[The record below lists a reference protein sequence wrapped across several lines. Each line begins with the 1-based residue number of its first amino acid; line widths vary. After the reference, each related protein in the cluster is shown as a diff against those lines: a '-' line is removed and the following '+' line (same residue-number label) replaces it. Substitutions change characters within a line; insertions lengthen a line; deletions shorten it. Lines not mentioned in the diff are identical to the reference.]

1 MRKFALI
8 ILLTLCFLPS
18 VVFDQ
23 VQAQALSVEEL
34 QREIEKKRLEKE
46 RLDAEN
52 KILEAQIL
60 ETNKQA
66 KTLQS
71 AVKSLDT
78 TQKKLQN
85 DIKVTQTKIG
95 STELSIKKLAIEIID
110 RETQIE
116 NNKKAIAETIRGL
129 EIADDQSL
137 VTAVLQ
143 YEDINELWNSVE
155 TLKRFQES
163 IRGFTRDLRIVKSEL
178 QEKKTENET
187 KKVELVSF
195 KGDLSDQKV
204 VVEQNKKA
212 KTTLLTQTQSKEA
225 EYKKML
231 ERNIELG
238 KKFEQEL
245 YLYESQLQIAID
257 KSKLPT
263 ERLGVLQWPLD
274 SVTITQRF
282 GKTVDSKRLYVSGTH
297 NGADFRATTGTPV
310 KAVLGGVVEGTGNT
324 DEQAGCY
331 SYGRWGLVKHPN
343 GLSSFYAHLS
353 LTKVALGQSV
363 NGGQVIGL
371 SGGQPGSFGS
381 GYSTGP
387 HLHLGL
393 YASQGV
399 SIQKYSQS
407 KFCKQVSIP
416 VVSSQAYLDPL
427 AYLPPIN

>member
-1 MRKFALI
+1 MRKLLLI
-8 ILLTLCFLPS
+8 IMLAMFIS
-18 VVFDQ
+18 SGIVHDYAI
-23 VQAQALSVEEL
+23 AQSLSVEEL

-46 RLDAEN
+46 KLDAEN
-52 KILEAQIL
+52 KILEAQIQ

-66 KTLQS
+66 KTLQT

-85 DIKVTQTKIG
+85 DLRVTETKIG
-95 STELSIKKLAIEIID
+95 STELSIKKLAIEITD
-110 RETQIE
+110 RETQID

-129 EIADDQSL
+129 EIADNQSL
-137 VTAVLQ
+137 VATILQ
-143 YEDINELWNSVE
+143 YKNINELWDSIE

-163 IRGFTRDLRIVKSEL
+163 IRSFTRDLRIVKGEL
-178 QEKKTENET
+178 EEKKTEDEY
-187 KKVELVSF
+187 KKKELVTY
-195 KGDLSDQKV
+195 KVDLSDQKV
-204 VVEQNKKA
+204 VVEQNKKT
-212 KTTLLTQTQSKEA
+212 KTNLLTQTQSKEA

-231 ERNIELG
+231 EKNIELG

-263 ERLGVLQWPLD
+263 EKLGILQWPLD
-274 SVTITQRF
+274 NVFVTQKF
-282 GKTVDSKRLYVSGTH
+282 GSTVDSKRLYVSGTH

-310 KAVLGGVVEGTGNT
+310 KAVMSGIVEGTGNT
-324 DEQAGCY
+324 DEQSGCY
-331 SYGRWGLVKHPN
+331 SYGRWILIKHPN
-343 GLSSFYAHLS
+343 GLSSMYAHLS
-353 LTKVALGQSV
+353 LTKVSTGQSV
-363 NGGQVIGL
+363 ASGQVIGL
-371 SGGQPGSFGS
+371 SGGQPGAFGS

-399 SIQKYSQS
+399 TIQKYSQS

-416 VVSSQAYLDPL
+416 VAGSQAYLDPL